1 MVRSQSCTRVYLS
14 VEHPTLLMV
23 DGFLSLECKGVD
35 IKYLQRLKKASRGE
49 RGLTT
54 DSNPPEQLN
63 I

>member
-1 MVRSQSCTRVYLS
+1 
-14 VEHPTLLMV
+14 MV

-49 RGLTT
+49 RGLTA